1 MSDTSSYGLRE
12 LAHKYYL
19 GELGYEA
26 YRLERTH
33 LLDRLTLEDDEDIS
47 ESITRPMP
55 QKSDASHASGFRWL
69 RSLLILLVLLISIIA
84 IIWLL
89 KPGWLEHS
97 QARLSY
103 GIEVTM
109 INNNQPGCNNTEEY
123 EYING

>member
-19 GELGYEA
+19 GELSYEA

-55 QKSDASHASGFRWL
+55 QKSDASRTSGSSWQ
-69 RSLLILLVLLISIIA
+69 RSLLILIVLLISIVA
-84 IIWLL
+84 IIWLM
-89 KPGWLEHS
+89 KPGWLVLS
-97 QARLSY
+97 QAPSSY
-103 GIEVTM
+103 GIEY
-109 INNNQPGCNNTEEY
+109 NDKY
-123 EYING
+123 